1 SVHRAGLHRGVNL
14 VRRQRENRRAGVL
27 EHHVHLA
34 AAAAHLDPLR
44 IVGPDERPDRLAT
57 PPACHIQVTMITPFS
72 AKTCDRNL
80 PISAF
85 FHLLPMSY
93 DGTSAGKRPM
103 LVSGTSPPAYDSG
116 TSDKSSAPRRN
127 ALNWEFTLTSDEFGY
142 MSNLS

>member
-1 SVHRAGLHRGVNL
+1 MSISRLPPRTFVPFASS
-14 VRRQRENRRAGVL
+14 
-27 EHHVHLA
+27 
-34 AAAAHLDPLR
+34 
-44 IVGPDERPDRLAT
+44 GPTSGFDRLAT

-85 FHLLPMSY
+85 FHWLPTSY

-103 LVSGTSPPAYDSG
+103 LVSGTSPPAYDNG

-127 ALNWEFTLTSDEFGY
+127 ALNWEFTLTSDEFG
-142 MSNLS
+142 